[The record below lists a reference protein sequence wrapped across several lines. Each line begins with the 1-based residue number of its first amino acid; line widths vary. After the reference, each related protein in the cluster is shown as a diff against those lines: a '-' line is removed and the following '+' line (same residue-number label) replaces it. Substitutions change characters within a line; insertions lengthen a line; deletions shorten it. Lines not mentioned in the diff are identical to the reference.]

1 VNLIMKA
8 MLLALGMLAMFAVVA
23 NASECPNLQAQI
35 DKQFGTRFDNQAAA
49 ARAMAAQAAGLHKAG
64 KHADSV
70 KAYDDAAKAGGMQLM
85 HKK

>member
-1 VNLIMKA
+1 MKA

-49 ARAMAAQAAGLHKAG
+49 ARAAGLHKAG